1 MLIFIIE
8 IVGTIAFAVSG
19 SALAI
24 KKQMDILGV
33 IVLGLTT
40 AIGGGIIRDVIIG
53 AIPPSSVQ
61 DTIYAKVSIMTSL
74 LVFGIAYVYRDRPI
88 KYEFKLV
95 YNNLLLVSD
104 SIGLGLFTV
113 VGINSAYHRLD
124 SPGFFL
130 LVLVGVVTGVGGGL
144 VRDIMAGDKPYIF
157 IKHIY
162 ASASILGAIICIYL
176 WDISGE
182 SIAMLVGTSV
192 VFLIRFLSAHF
203 KLDLPTIHGNN
214 FIDSD
219 SK

>member
-1 MLIFIIE
+1 MLIFAIE

-19 SALAI
+19 SAMAI
-24 KKQMDILGV
+24 KKQMDLLGV

-53 AIPPSSVQ
+53 AIPPSSIQ
-61 DTIYAKVSIMTSL
+61 HTIYAKVSIATSL
-74 LVFGIAYVYRDRPI
+74 LVFLVAYIYRNRTI

-113 VGINSAYHRLD
+113 VGINSAYHKLD

-157 IKHIY
+157 IRHIY
-162 ASASILGAIICIYL
+162 ASASILGAVSCIYL
-176 WDISGE
+176 WDITGKN
-182 SIAMLVGTSV
+182 IAMLFGTAV
-192 VFLIRFLSAHF
+192 VFLIRFLAARF
-203 KLDLPTIHGNN
+203 KLDLPKIQGSN
-214 FIDSD
+214 F
-219 SK
+219 K

>member
-1 MLIFIIE
+1 MLIFAIE

-24 KKQMDILGV
+24 KKQMDLLGV

-53 AIPPSSVQ
+53 AIPPSSIQ
-61 DTIYAKVSIMTSL
+61 DTIYAKVSIATSL
-74 LVFGIAYVYRDRPI
+74 LVFLVAYIYRNRTI

-104 SIGLGLFTV
+104 SIGLGLITV
-113 VGINSAYHRLD
+113 VGINSAYHKLD

-157 IKHIY
+157 IRHIY
-162 ASASILGAIICIYL
+162 ASASILGAVSCIYL
-176 WDISGE
+176 WDITGKN
-182 SIAMLVGTSV
+182 IAMLFGTAV
-192 VFLIRFLSAHF
+192 VFLIRFLAARF
-203 KLDLPTIHGNN
+203 KLDLPKIQGSN
-214 FIDSD
+214 F
-219 SK
+219 K

>member
-1 MLIFIIE
+1 LLIFAIE
-8 IVGTIAFAVSG
+8 ILGTIAFAVSG

-24 KKQMDILGV
+24 KKQMDLLGV

-53 AIPPSSVQ
+53 VIPPSSVQ
-61 DTIYAKVSIMTSL
+61 DTIYAKVSIATSL
-74 LVFGIAYVYRDRPI
+74 LVFLVAYIYRDRPI
-88 KYEFKLV
+88 KYSFKLV

-113 VGINSAYHRLD
+113 VGINAAYHRLN

-157 IKHIY
+157 VKHIY
-162 ASASILGAIICIYL
+162 ASASILGAIVCIYL
-176 WDISGE
+176 WDISGQ
-182 SIAMLVGTSV
+182 SIAMLAGTST
-192 VFLIRFLSAHF
+192 VFLIRFLAARF
-203 KLDLPTIHGNN
+203 KLDLPIIQGHN
-214 FIDSD
+214 F
-219 SK
+219 KE

>member
-1 MLIFIIE
+1 MLIFAIE

-24 KKQMDILGV
+24 KKQMDLLGV

-53 AIPPSSVQ
+53 AIPPSSIQ
-61 DTIYAKVSIMTSL
+61 DTIYAKVSIATSL
-74 LVFGIAYVYRDRPI
+74 LVFLVAYIYRNRTI

-113 VGINSAYHRLD
+113 VGINSAYHKLD

-157 IKHIY
+157 IRHIY
-162 ASASILGAIICIYL
+162 ASASILGAVSCIYL
-176 WDISGE
+176 WDITGKN
-182 SIAMLVGTSV
+182 IAMLFGTAV
-192 VFLIRFLSAHF
+192 VFLIRFLAARF
-203 KLDLPTIHGNN
+203 KLDLPKIQGSN
-214 FIDSD
+214 F
-219 SK
+219 K

>member
-1 MLIFIIE
+1 MLIFAIE

-24 KKQMDILGV
+24 KKQMDLLGV

-53 AIPPSSVQ
+53 AIPPSSIQ
-61 DTIYAKVSIMTSL
+61 DTIYAKVSIATSL
-74 LVFGIAYVYRDRPI
+74 LVFLVAYIYRNRTI

-113 VGINSAYHRLD
+113 VGINSAYHKLD

-157 IKHIY
+157 IRHIY
-162 ASASILGAIICIYL
+162 ASASILGAVSCIYL
-176 WDISGE
+176 WDITGKNV
-182 SIAMLVGTSV
+182 AMLIGTAV
-192 VFLIRFLSAHF
+192 VFLLS
-203 KLDLPTIHGNN
+203 LIH
-214 FIDSD
+214 I
-219 SK
+219 

>member
-1 MLIFIIE
+1 MLIFAIE

-24 KKQMDILGV
+24 KKQMDLLGV

-53 AIPPSSVQ
+53 AIPPSSIQ
-61 DTIYAKVSIMTSL
+61 DTIYAKVSIATSL
-74 LVFGIAYVYRDRPI
+74 LVFLVAYIYRNRTI

-113 VGINSAYHRLD
+113 VGINSAYHKLN

-157 IKHIY
+157 IRHIY
-162 ASASILGAIICIYL
+162 ASASILGAVSCIYL
-176 WDISGE
+176 WDITDKN
-182 SIAMLVGTSV
+182 IAMLIGTAV
-192 VFLIRFLSAHF
+192 VFLIRFLAAHF
-203 KLDLPTIHGNN
+203 KLDLPKIQGSN
-214 FIDSD
+214 F
-219 SK
+219 K

>member
-1 MLIFIIE
+1 MFIFAIE
-8 IVGTIAFAVSG
+8 ILGTIAFAVSG

-24 KKQMDILGV
+24 KKQMDLLGV

-53 AIPPSSVQ
+53 VIPPSSVQ
-61 DTIYAKVSIMTSL
+61 DTIYAKVSIATSL
-74 LVFGIAYVYRDRPI
+74 LVFLVAYIYRDRPI
-88 KYEFKLV
+88 KYSFKLV

-113 VGINSAYHRLD
+113 VGINAAYHRLN

-157 IKHIY
+157 VKHIY
-162 ASASILGAIICIYL
+162 ASASILGAIVCIYL
-176 WDISGE
+176 WDISGQ
-182 SIAMLVGTSV
+182 SIAMLAGTST
-192 VFLIRFLSAHF
+192 VFLIRFLAARF
-203 KLDLPTIHGNN
+203 KLALPIIQGHN
-214 FIDSD
+214 F
-219 SK
+219 KE

>member
-1 MLIFIIE
+1 MLIFAIE

-24 KKQMDILGV
+24 KKQMDLLGV

-53 AIPPSSVQ
+53 AIPPSSIQ
-61 DTIYAKVSIMTSL
+61 HTIYAKVSIATSL
-74 LVFGIAYVYRDRPI
+74 LVFLVAYIYRNRTI

-113 VGINSAYHRLD
+113 VGINSAYHKLD

-157 IKHIY
+157 IRHIY
-162 ASASILGAIICIYL
+162 ASASILGAVSCIYL
-176 WDISGE
+176 WDITGKN
-182 SIAMLVGTSV
+182 IAMLFGTAV
-192 VFLIRFLSAHF
+192 VFLIRFLAARF
-203 KLDLPTIHGNN
+203 KLDLPKIQGSN
-214 FIDSD
+214 F
-219 SK
+219 K

>member
-1 MLIFIIE
+1 MLIFAIE

-24 KKQMDILGV
+24 KKQMDLLGV

-53 AIPPSSVQ
+53 AIPPSSIQ
-61 DTIYAKVSIMTSL
+61 HTIYAKVSIATSL
-74 LVFGIAYVYRDRPI
+74 LVFLVAYIYRNRTI

-113 VGINSAYHRLD
+113 VGINSAYHKLD

-144 VRDIMAGDKPYIF
+144 VRDIIAGDKPYIF
-157 IKHIY
+157 IRHIY
-162 ASASILGAIICIYL
+162 ASASILGAVSCIYL
-176 WDISGE
+176 WDITGKN
-182 SIAMLVGTSV
+182 IAMLFGTAV
-192 VFLIRFLSAHF
+192 VFLIRFLAARF
-203 KLDLPTIHGNN
+203 KLDLPKIQGSN
-214 FIDSD
+214 F
-219 SK
+219 K